1 VRRTQ
6 HLAALFVA
14 LSLLPVSA
22 RAQTQAPTVGEIV
35 ALVAGSPQL
44 RIDDT
49 LFSSTSD
56 AKTHPYVNIR
66 NGPEGTIGGYLVP
79 EGARA
84 GTLSDG
90 TYVLAVPLDSGGSG
104 GIFTQIIFARKATS
118 APAYV
123 GYIESAG
130 HLAVGVEGGVIVA
143 TRPYYGDDS
152 PNCCPKKYVV
162 QTYTVRDGRLEK
174 LSERFEPARAE

>member
-1 VRRTQ
+1 MRRTQ

-104 GIFTQIIFARKATS
+104 GIFTQIVFAQS
-118 APAYV
+118 D
-123 GYIESAG
+123 ECAG
-130 HLAVGVEGGVIVA
+130 VRRLHRVRRSLSGWG
-143 TRPYYGDDS
+143 RRRRHRGDAALL
-152 PNCCPKKYVV
+152 
-162 QTYTVRDGRLEK
+162 RR
-174 LSERFEPARAE
+174 